1 MKKLLLFLLL
11 SLTGIL
17 SAGSTQFAVF
27 VTGKDAHL
35 KVVDAGNA
43 GVIKSA
49 AKWDHKTSTKIFQ
62 CLYFVVS
69 TKSQKEVKKI
79 NFKIEAEK
87 GELVVS
93 IGNKRSDK
101 LFWTSIKIDDK
112 EQIKDPKK
120 GELIGIKQFKLE
132 KIDKK
137 KTIAFEATVRA
148 PTSKELQANKSA
160 AKKSKKSKK
169 SKK

>member
-137 KTIAFEATVRA
+137 KTMTQEGYDELV
-148 PTSKELQANKSA
+148 KELEALSEKGKNKA
-160 AKKSKKSKK
+160 RK
-169 SKK
+169 